1 MSKRKR
7 KSQKRKTT
15 DVTAEALIATGAQ
28 AIVVSAGA
36 DESMLKNLIR
46 LCNTLQ
52 TVASEQLKAV
62 KLSAAKCGQN
72 GCTNNSDKQS

>member
-1 MSKRKR
+1 VEELSFPFFKTRTPAPHQRLMSKRKR

-52 TVASEQLKAV
+52 M
-62 KLSAAKCGQN
+62 
-72 GCTNNSDKQS
+72 